1 MMEFLIQIMPNVVE
15 RFDVLVESLY
25 ETLLMIVIS
34 GFLSIVLGIV
44 FGVILVV
51 TRPGDILENKFIY
64 TVFGKFIDL
73 FRAAPFIILAMVLT
87 PLSQLIMGTSIGL
100 KGAFVPLIIG
110 TAPFCARQMEQALA
124 ETDKGLVEASES
136 MGFSPF
142 EIIIKVY
149 LRESIPSLI
158 RGATITLISMIGLT
172 AILGVTGSGG
182 LGVFCINYGYNQS
195 NFDILW
201 VSLAILVLLTI
212 IVQALG
218 NYLARK
224 TTH

>member
-1 MMEFLIQIMPNVVE
+1 MEFLIQIMPNVVE

>member
-1 MMEFLIQIMPNVVE
+1 MDVLIHIMPNVID
-15 RFDVLVESLY
+15 RFDIFVESIY
-25 ETLLMIVIS
+25 ETLLMIVIAGS
-34 GFLSIVLGIV
+34 LSIVLGIL

-64 TVFGKFIDL
+64 TIFGKCIDF

-87 PLSQLIMGTSIGL
+87 PLSKMIMGTSIGL

-124 ETDKGLVEASES
+124 EIDRGLVEASQS
-136 MGFSPF
+136 MGFSPM
-142 EIIIKVY
+142 EIIFKVY
-149 LRESIPSLI
+149 LKESIPSLI

-182 LGVFCINYGYNQS
+182 IGVFCINYGYNQH
-195 NFDILW
+195 NQDILW
-201 VSLAILVLLTI
+201 VSLAVLVLLTI
-212 IVQALG
+212 LVQAIG
-218 NYLARK
+218 NYFAKK

>member
-1 MMEFLIQIMPNVVE
+1 MMDVLIHIMPNVID
-15 RFDVLVESLY
+15 RFDIFVESIY
-25 ETLLMIVIS
+25 ETLLMIVIAGS
-34 GFLSIVLGIV
+34 LSIVLGIL

-64 TVFGKFIDL
+64 TIFGKCIDF

-87 PLSQLIMGTSIGL
+87 PLSKMIMGTSIGL

-124 ETDKGLVEASES
+124 EIDRGLVEASQS
-136 MGFSPF
+136 MGFSPM
-142 EIIIKVY
+142 EIIFKVY
-149 LRESIPSLI
+149 LKESIPSLI

-182 LGVFCINYGYNQS
+182 IGVFCINYGYNQH
-195 NFDILW
+195 NQDILW
-201 VSLAILVLLTI
+201 VSLAVLVLLTI
-212 IVQALG
+212 LVQAIG
-218 NYLARK
+218 NYFAKK